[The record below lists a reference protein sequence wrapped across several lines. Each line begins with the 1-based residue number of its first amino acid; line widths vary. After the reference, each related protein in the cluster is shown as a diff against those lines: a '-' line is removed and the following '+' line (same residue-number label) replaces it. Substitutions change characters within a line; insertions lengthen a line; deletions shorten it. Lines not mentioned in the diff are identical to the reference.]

1 MLDFRTETFLCVCK
15 HMNFTKAG
23 HELNL
28 TQPAVSQHIKYL
40 EEYYGTKLFEY
51 KKKTLSLTKAGVML
65 KNSMISM
72 RHDALFLKDRV
83 KNGNNINQIKFGAT
97 LSIGEFLLP
106 PKLTEFFDKNK
117 DMSCNLTIADTKALI
132 ERLDEGTIDFA
143 LVEGYFNKAEYDY
156 RLIKTEK
163 FVAVC
168 GSGYDLPKIEK
179 FEDLFKHHLLIRE
192 QGSGTRE
199 ILTNYLNEHG
209 YSVEHFNGCTVIN
222 SLNVIKYLLEN
233 NRGISFLYNVVVEDS
248 IKDGRLK
255 KIEIPN
261 FELSHE
267 FNFIWRKNSIFA
279 DDYYNIFDELFL

>member
-1 MLDFRTETFLCVCK
+1 MLDFRTDTFLCVCK
-15 HMNFTKAG
+15 YMNFTKAG

-40 EEYYGTKLFEY
+40 EEYYGTKLFDY

-65 KNSMISM
+65 KNSLISM

-83 KNGNNINQIKFGAT
+83 KNGNNVNQIKFGAT

-106 PKLTEFFDKNK
+106 PKLMGFFEKNK
-117 DMSCNLTIADTKALI
+117 GMNCNLTIADTKALI
-132 ERLDEGTIDFA
+132 EQLDEGTIDFA

-168 GSGYDLPKIEK
+168 GSGYDLPQIKK
-179 FEDLFKHHLLIRE
+179 FEDLFENHLLIRE

-199 ILTNYLNEHG
+199 ILTNYLSEHG
-209 YSVEHFNGCTVIN
+209 YSVEHFNGCSVIN

-233 NRGISFLYNVVVEDS
+233 NGGISFLYNVVVDDC
-248 IKDGRLK
+248 IKNGRLK

-279 DDYYNIFDELFL
+279 DDYYQIFDELFK